1 MTIEFVPFTE
11 GKNTN
16 VIVTVIAAF
25 VTTAI
30 TTKATMSVA
39 TDIHIL
45 IDMYTLVNTTAMPI
59 ITSIVAGDI
68 LPEAGHLTDQC
79 FLILAGDLLPLSW
92 K

>member
-1 MTIEFVPFTE
+1 
-11 GKNTN
+11 
-16 VIVTVIAAF
+16 
-25 VTTAI
+25 
-30 TTKATMSVA
+30 MSVA
-39 TDIHIL
+39 TDMH
-45 IDMYTLVNTTAMPI
+45 TLVNTTAMPI

>member
-1 MTIEFVPFTE
+1 MTGEFVPVTE
-11 GKNTN
+11 GPNTKI
-16 VIVTVIAAF
+16 IVTVFDAF
-25 VTTAI
+25 VMIAI

-39 TDIHIL
+39 TDMH
-45 IDMYTLVNTTAMPI
+45 TLVNTTAMPI

-68 LPEAGHLTDQC
+68 FPEARHLADQC